1 MNMTDTPVLKHT
13 NPLPKSKHSLLP
25 AFWQLFG
32 LIRPYYWLMGLT
44 IGAGVLNYGAAIAG
58 AAVGAYLVGAAAT
71 GTRAAQLIPALIWLG
86 SLVGLQALMAWI
98 EMWLAHDLAY
108 RVLAEIRISL
118 YQALDRLAPS
128 YLLERRSGDLAAA
141 IMSDVETLEWF
152 YAHTVGSFVV
162 AVIVAL
168 VVLLILAAMH
178 PLLPLMVLLPIV
190 GIATVPV
197 WFLRRAAHQGQVLRT
212 RLGEVNAEVVDGVQ
226 GLREIVT
233 FGQGAAQLD
242 KLSRQNRM
250 LLRAQFAH
258 GRRSGLEGAIINTLV
273 SLGLLSVLALAAT
286 LVAHGALALSLLPVS
301 VILAGSIFTPI
312 ISVTNAARNMGMIS
326 ASANRV
332 FTVLQT
338 PAPVE
343 DHVTT
348 PPSGPIEPRVQ
359 FEQVTFRYGPELPE
373 ALTNVSF
380 MLAPGETVALVGHS
394 GAGKSTCAHLLLRF
408 WDPQQ
413 GAITIGGHDLRDFPQ
428 PTLRDLVTLVPQD
441 TYLFNASIAENIRL
455 SKPLATDEEVEGAA
469 REALIHDFIP
479 TLPQGYATQVGER
492 GAQLSGGQRQR
503 IAIARAVLKDAP
515 ILVLDEA
522 VSNLD
527 TESER
532 ALQAAMTQL
541 RTGRT
546 TLVIAH
552 RLSTIRAADRLV
564 VLEHGQVA
572 EVGTH
577 DELLARGG
585 VYARLIASQQ
595 NDLLPTE

>member
-1 MNMTDTPVLKHT
+1 MTDTPVLNHID
-13 NPLPKSKHSLLP
+13 PLPKHKHSP
-25 AFWQLFG
+25 FSAFWQLFR
-32 LIRPYYWLMGLT
+32 LIRPYAWLMGFT

-58 AAVGAYLVGAAAT
+58 AAVGAYLVGAVAT
-71 GTRAAQLIPALIWLG
+71 GTRAAQLVPALFLLG
-86 SLVGLQALMAWI
+86 GLVGLQALMSWV

-108 RVLAEIRISL
+108 RVLAKIRISI

-128 YLLERRSGDLAAA
+128 YLLERRSGDLASAV
-141 IMSDVETLEWF
+141 MSDVETLEWF

-162 AVIVAL
+162 AVLIAL
-168 VVLLILAAMH
+168 AVLLILAVMH
-178 PLLPLMVLLPIV
+178 PLLPLMLLLPIIGV
-190 GIATVPV
+190 ATVPF
-197 WFLRRAAHQGQVLRT
+197 WLLRLAARQGQALRT
-212 RLGEVNAEVVDGVQ
+212 HLGEVNAEVVDGVQ

-233 FGQGAAQLD
+233 FGQESTQLD
-242 KLSRQNRM
+242 KLSRQNRV

-258 GRRSGLEGAIINTLV
+258 GRRSGLEGAIISTLV
-273 SLGLLSVLALAAT
+273 SLGLLSVLTLAAT
-286 LVAHGALALSLLPVS
+286 LVAHGMLALSLLPVS
-301 VILAGSIFTPI
+301 VILAGSIFVPI

-338 PAPVE
+338 PASVE

-348 PPSGPIEPRVQ
+348 PPSGPIEPN
-359 FEQVTFRYGPELPE
+359 LPE

-380 MLAPGETVALVGHS
+380 TLAPGETVALVGHS

-408 WDPQQ
+408 WDPQR

-428 PTLRDLVTLVPQD
+428 TTLRDLVTLVPQD
-441 TYLFNASIAENIRL
+441 TYLFNVSIAENIRL

-503 IAIARAVLKDAP
+503 IAIARAMLKDAP

-532 ALQAAMTQL
+532 ALQAAMTKL

-564 VLEHGQVA
+564 VLEHGKVA

-585 VYARLIASQQ
+585 AYARLIASQQ
-595 NDLLPTE
+595 DGLLPTE

>member
-58 AAVGAYLVGAAAT
+58 AAVGAYLVGSAAT
-71 GTRAAQLIPALIWLG
+71 GVRAAQLVPALIWLG

>member
-1 MNMTDTPVLKHT
+1 
-13 NPLPKSKHSLLP
+13 
-25 AFWQLFG
+25 
-32 LIRPYYWLMGLT
+32 
-44 IGAGVLNYGAAIAG
+44 
-58 AAVGAYLVGAAAT
+58 
-71 GTRAAQLIPALIWLG
+71 
-86 SLVGLQALMAWI
+86 
-98 EMWLAHDLAY
+98 
-108 RVLAEIRISL
+108 
-118 YQALDRLAPS
+118 
-128 YLLERRSGDLAAA
+128 
-141 IMSDVETLEWF
+141 
-152 YAHTVGSFVV
+152 
-162 AVIVAL
+162 
-168 VVLLILAAMH
+168 
-178 PLLPLMVLLPIV
+178 
-190 GIATVPV
+190 
-197 WFLRRAAHQGQVLRT
+197 
-212 RLGEVNAEVVDGVQ
+212 
-226 GLREIVT
+226 
-233 FGQGAAQLD
+233 
-242 KLSRQNRM
+242 
-250 LLRAQFAH
+250 
-258 GRRSGLEGAIINTLV
+258 
-273 SLGLLSVLALAAT
+273 
-286 LVAHGALALSLLPVS
+286 
-301 VILAGSIFTPI
+301 
-312 ISVTNAARNMGMIS
+312 
-326 ASANRV
+326 
-332 FTVLQT
+332 
-338 PAPVE
+338 
-343 DHVTT
+343 
-348 PPSGPIEPRVQ
+348 
-359 FEQVTFRYGPELPE
+359 
-373 ALTNVSF
+373 
-380 MLAPGETVALVGHS
+380 
-394 GAGKSTCAHLLLRF
+394 LRF